1 MLRNIHKLVA
11 IWVGVLSL
19 LALTLAGCSDNAGPS
34 VDEPDLTRLEQRVRE
49 RWEAK
54 IARDFDR
61 VWEYSTPNY
70 RRSFPKSMFA
80 LQFSYARDWELTSI
94 EVVNYDG
101 AAAVAS
107 VAVRVMSIPTKQTS
121 AASIALGATQ
131 DYIREQWLFIDGEWW
146 FSASG

>member
-1 MLRNIHKLVA
+1 MKQKFLWA
-11 IWVGVLSL
+11 WVGALSVF
-19 LALTLAGCSDNAGPS
+19 AFTVGGCSGDTAPQA
-34 VDEPDLTRLEQRVRE
+34 VEPDLARLEQRVRE

-54 IARDFDR
+54 IARDYGR

-107 VAVRVMSIPTKQTS
+107 VVVRVMSIPTKQTS
-121 AASIALGATQ
+121 AASIAIGATQ
-131 DYIREQWLFIDGEWW
+131 DTIREQWLFIDNEWW
-146 FSASG
+146 YSASK

>member
-1 MLRNIHKLVA
+1 MLRNIHKLV
-11 IWVGVLSL
+11 ILWTGVLSL
-19 LALTLAGCSDNAGPS
+19 LALTLGGCSDNAGPK

-54 IARDFDR
+54 IARDYDR

-107 VAVRVMSIPTKQTS
+107 VAVRVMSEPVKHTSSASQAVGAIPHTL
-121 AASIALGATQ
+121 IERWIY
-131 DYIREQWLFIDGEWW
+131 DEGEWW
-146 FSASG
+146 HSANL

>member
-1 MLRNIHKLVA
+1 MLGNVHKLVT

-19 LALTLAGCSDNAGPS
+19 LALTLAGCSDNAGPT

-54 IARDFDR
+54 IARDYDR

-70 RRSFPKSMFA
+70 RESFPKSMFA

-121 AASIALGATQ
+121 AASIAIGATQ

-146 FSASG
+146 YSASG

>member
-1 MLRNIHKLVA
+1 MLGNMHKLVTL
-11 IWVGVLSL
+11 WVGVLSL
-19 LALTLAGCSDNAGPS
+19 LALTLGGCSDNAGPTAN
-34 VDEPDLTRLEQRVRE
+34 EPDLTRLEQRVRE

-107 VAVRVMSIPTKQTS
+107 VAVGVMSIPTKQTS
-121 AASIALGATQ
+121 AASIALGTIQ
-131 DYIREQWLFIDGEWW
+131 DTIREQWLFIDGEWW
-146 FSASG
+146 YGTSK

>member
-1 MLRNIHKLVA
+1 MLGNIHKLVS

-19 LALTLAGCSDNAGPS
+19 LALTLGGCTDNAGPT

-54 IARDFDR
+54 IARDYDR

-70 RRSFPKSMFA
+70 RESFPKSMFA